1 MTALLFL
8 MENCNISQKMAGGK
22 STIAGQHSSTYELMK
37 LVNLDEDIDWV
48 KNLEK
53 ECLFLWLLQLCQK
66 LKQKLKQNKSW
77 NTLSVTWHH
86 IAVFPHWKISHDVNS
101 KMAMLQ
107 HTL

>member
-37 LVNLDEDIDWV
+37 LVNLDEDIDRV
-48 KNLEK
+48 KNWEK

-66 LKQKLKQNKSW
+66 LKQ
-77 NTLSVTWHH
+77 NTLSVNWQH
-86 IAVFPHWKISHDVNS
+86 IAVCPHWKISHDVNS
-101 KMAMLQ
+101 KMDMLQ